1 MEVTGLPEL
10 SAQVPWLPQLAVEE
24 GRGGSRPFDKRT
36 HGYCQWHL
44 LITHEPRTQQNCDP
58 TGSPAC
64 NCPGTFSLSHEIMLP
79 VHYLIPVPPP
89 MVWPASS
96 W

>member
-44 LITHEPRTQQNCDP
+44 LITHEPSRTAILRAPQHVIVQALFP
-58 TGSPAC
+58 
-64 NCPGTFSLSHEIMLP
+64 
-79 VHYLIPVPPP
+79 YL
-89 MVWPASS
+89 MK
-96 W
+96 